1 MKRLEDRVDP
11 LYGNLE
17 GTSDGARQ
25 TLDRMENLLQE
36 IQTGV
41 ANDRYEL
48 RLALRQ
54 FTEANRSLRLLAE
67 YLQENPRSIIFG
79 KD

>member
-1 MKRLEDRVDP
+1 MKRIENRVDP
-11 LYGNLE
+11 LSGSLE
-17 GTSDGARQ
+17 STSNEANK
-25 TLDRMENLLQE
+25 TLQKMEELLIELRAE
-36 IQTGV
+36 I

-48 RLALRQ
+48 RSALRQ
-54 FTEANRSLRLLAE
+54 FSEANRSLRLLSQ